1 MHNNRNESEK
11 HNIKLKKNH
20 KLKVVRAITPTL
32 SMRVSQI
39 SYESTVFKIYQGA
52 EDAKKYKCVKPI
64 QNEKKAKSSFHPYQ
78 NGRENRN
85 LP

>member
-1 MHNNRNESEK
+1 MYNNINESEK
-11 HNIKLKKNH
+11 HNITLKKNH

-39 SYESTVFKIYQGA
+39 SYKSTVFKIYQGA

-64 QNEKKAKSSFHPYQ
+64 PKEKKGQ
-78 NGRENRN
+78 E
-85 LP
+85 